1 MESNCYAGPC
11 ESFDSQHAVV
21 DRRCRYNREIQKP
34 IRITGI
40 DCAQAVQPFA
50 PATAEAALAAPP
62 AQPYHA
68 GSLAKLSDAC
78 SECAKTR
85 HWLQTCVDCEYLDAA
100 RFDDLTNQCLVILD
114 ELNSMIRESESW
126 QITL

>member
-1 MESNCYAGPC
+1 MNGIESQNVYQLALKL
-11 ESFDSQHAVV
+11 Q
-21 DRRCRYNREIQKP
+21 REIFEMTKSLPTEERFSLSFQ
-34 IRITGI
+34 IRKTSRTVGAKIA
-40 DCAQAVQPFA
+40 DSWYKRRY
-50 PATAEAALAAPP
+50 TA
-62 AQPYHA
+62 Y
-68 GSLAKLSDAC
+68 SLAKLSDAC